1 MELAGTTAVFTFL
14 RGSQD
19 TANQSRRGILNFVDI
34 GDSEQTGSV
43 QPEEFLAR
51 FVSIWASNVCLEM
64 KWSRTPTFAHDLV
77 PSIGWRAQCQG

>member
-1 MELAGTTAVFTFL
+1 MFPTGTSMWPNHCDMMERRAGERAQMELAGTMAVFTFL

-43 QPEEFLAR
+43 EPEGN
-51 FVSIWASNVCLEM
+51 S
-64 KWSRTPTFAHDLV
+64 
-77 PSIGWRAQCQG
+77 

>member
-1 MELAGTTAVFTFL
+1 MFPTGTSMWPNHCDMMERRAGKRAQMELAGTTAVFTFL

-43 QPEEFLAR
+43 EPEGN
-51 FVSIWASNVCLEM
+51 S
-64 KWSRTPTFAHDLV
+64 
-77 PSIGWRAQCQG
+77 